1 MNEFPLILGMT
12 LVTFIIRYPILGV
25 SARIKMAP
33 QFIQVL
39 RYVPPA
45 VLTAIITPAVL
56 ISTDDKIDIITN
68 PRLIGAIAALIVGIW
83 RQNLLLTISVGMIVF
98 LICQLYI

>member
-1 MNEFPLILGMT
+1 MNEFSLILGMT
-12 LVTFIIRYPILGV
+12 LVTFIIRYPVLGV

-45 VLTAIITPAVL
+45 VLMAIIAPAVL
-56 ISTDDKIDIITN
+56 ISTGDTIDIITN
-68 PRLIGAIAALIVGIW
+68 PRLIGAIAAFFVGIW

>member
-1 MNEFPLILGMT
+1 MNEFYLIIGMAI
-12 LVTFIIRYPILGV
+12 VTFIIRYPVLGV

-45 VLTAIITPAVL
+45 VLTAIIAPAVL
-56 ISTDDKIDIITN
+56 IPTGDKIDVITN
-68 PRLIGAIAALIVGIW
+68 PRLIGAIAAFFVGIW
-83 RQNLLLTISVGMIVF
+83 RRNLLLTISVGMIVF
-98 LICQLYI
+98 LVCQLYI